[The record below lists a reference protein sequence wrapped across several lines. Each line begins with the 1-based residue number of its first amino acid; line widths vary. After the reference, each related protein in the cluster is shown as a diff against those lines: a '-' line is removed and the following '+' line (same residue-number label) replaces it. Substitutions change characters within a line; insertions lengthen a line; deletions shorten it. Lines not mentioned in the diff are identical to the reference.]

1 MRFALSASVL
11 LIGLSVVSAQSPG
24 RRLIPRAPDL
34 TPVPAS
40 AAVRAGGF
48 VYASGTLSE
57 RGGDIRTQ
65 TRAVLDSL
73 QATLTQ
79 AGSNLSLAAS
89 VTVYLRHAEDFAAM
103 NEVYATY
110 WPTDPPVR
118 TTVVVQPVRP
128 QADVY
133 ISAIA
138 VPAGG
143 ERRIV
148 HPRGWLKSPS
158 PYSYGIQSGN
168 TLFLAGLVSR
178 NGRDNAAVPGDIT
191 TQTKTVLANAGEIL
205 DAAGLGY
212 ADVVSSRVYLTD
224 AAAFP
229 AMNAAYRS
237 VFTSAPPA
245 RATVI
250 TALTAPDYL
259 VEITMV
265 AVKGPKEVFT
275 TPNAD
280 GTPGSANPVLSS
292 AVRAGDRL
300 WVSGMLGATP
310 ATRGDMAA
318 QTREALARIARTM
331 KAAGFEP
338 AQTADGVIYLA
349 DLAGY
354 DAMNGAYRET
364 FAKDFPARATVRTG
378 LVVPDGLVE
387 LMLTA
392 VR

>member
-11 LIGLSVVSAQSPG
+11 LIGLSVASAQSPG
-24 RRLIPRAPDL
+24 RHFVPRAPSL

-57 RGGDIRTQ
+57 PGGDIRTQ
-65 TRAVLDSL
+65 TRAVLDGL
-73 QATLTQ
+73 QVTLTK
-79 AGSNLSLAAS
+79 AGSSLANAAS
-89 VTVYLRHAEDFAAM
+89 VTVYLRRAEDFAAM
-103 NEVYATY
+103 NDVYRTF

-118 TTVVVQPVRP
+118 TTVVVQPVQP

-133 ISAIA
+133 ISTIA

-143 ERRIV
+143 ERRVV
-148 HPRGWLKSPS
+148 HPRGWLRSPN
-158 PYSYGIQSGN
+158 PYSYGIQSGD

-178 NGRDNAAVPGDIT
+178 NGRDNTAVPGDIT
-191 TQTKTVLANAGEIL
+191 TQTRTVLANAGEIL
-205 DAAGLGY
+205 EAAGLGY
-212 ADVVSSRVYLTD
+212 ANVVSSRVYLTD
-224 AAAFP
+224 ASTFP
-229 AMNAAYRS
+229 TMNAAYRG

-250 TALTAPDYL
+250 TGLTSPDYL

-265 AVKGPKEVFT
+265 AVKGQKDVFT
-275 TPNAD
+275 TPNPD
-280 GTPGSANPVLSS
+280 GTPGQANPVLSG
-292 AVRAGDRL
+292 AVRVGDRL
-300 WVSGMLGATP
+300 WVSGTLGDTP

-318 QTREALARIARTM
+318 QTREALARIVRTM
-331 KAAGFEP
+331 KVAGFEP
-338 AQTADGVIYLA
+338 SQVADGVIYLA

-354 DAMNGAYRET
+354 QAMNGAYRET
-364 FAKDFPARATVRTG
+364 FAQDFPARATIRAG
-378 LVVPDGLVE
+378 LVAPDGLVE

-392 VR
+392 VK